1 MLDALDDDDRYA
13 DPDLTVQTHPGEIA
27 PEAIARLQGMVAD
40 RLLDRDAFAR
50 WFGRFAT
57 APKNADIDWQPES
70 RATAATL
77 RRALAR
83 GTAVLRNPAS
93 RFAFVAGDADAV
105 TLFVDGEAYRCEGA
119 LAACA
124 RELCADARVTFN
136 PGVGDSDAAVEL
148 FAELLDRGCIA
159 FDPEGLSPRAVRPSS
174 RSTRRARCRPPS
186 TRRPSAVPAGAW
198 GSRPPPSSAA
208 PAGCVPR

>member
-1 MLDALDDDDRYA
+1 MLEPGDMLYVPPGLAHNGIALGDDCMTYSIGFRAPSRAELLEGWTEHVLDALDDDDRYA
-13 DPDLTVQTHPGEIA
+13 DPDLTAQTHPGEIA
-27 PEAIARLQGMVAD
+27 PDAIARLQGMVAD

-159 FDPEGLSPRAVRPSS
+159 FDPEG
-174 RSTRRARCRPPS
+174 
-186 TRRPSAVPAGAW
+186 
-198 GSRPPPSSAA
+198 
-208 PAGCVPR
+208 